1 MVSDKGSSAS
11 CLKIILPPTGYV
23 NVAEKKKKKKLKIN
37 HDFIIAFKISFIVN

>member
-23 NVAEKKKKKKLKIN
+23 NVAEIMKFMN
-37 HDFIIAFKISFIVN
+37 QHCTMISLLRLNIFY

>member
-23 NVAEKKKKKKLKIN
+23 NVAEKKKKKLKIN